1 MIKAMKQTLGVM
13 KKHREIV
20 KKICRQR
27 CENLYELCDS
37 QKGSPNY
44 DTFKKYY
51 KDRIRTLE
59 KIEMFHDMD
68 LYLPYNFINI
78 SRFNKYKA
86 YMDNDQLLSESKYIR
101 NISDKFFKIQLNHYY
116 RLKKK
121 HSKTLSQD
129 FITELAIDIEAEAMM
144 CGITKQEYYLIQM
157 CGATEWLLN
166 HDQTF
171 LLEVELEVIPM
182 CRNLSFDTI
191 EEIKKKFPNQLKDE
205 IGEKLFNMIP

>member
-37 QKGSPNY
+37 QKESPNY
-44 DTFKKYY
+44 ETFKKYY

-78 SRFNKYKA
+78 SRFNKYKV
-86 YMDNDQLLSESKYIR
+86 YMYSDQLLSESKYIR